1 MLSIKT
7 VSKGIV
13 SVGTWSA
20 TKLLVTGLIL
30 PLYSRLL
37 GIEGY
42 GQYAYYVALLL
53 LASQP
58 ANCGMRQT
66 LTRYLAERTEDR
78 AWHRQ
83 MARFAGCVNAV
94 AAGLVGVIVA
104 SWLLSSLPLEFR
116 SFLLTA
122 VVIGLLWSEQ
132 LLQHAGGILYGLHR
146 EEQATLPASLGI
158 VFGGAFGVGLAA
170 AGFGVLGALS
180 GMLAAGIIVAV
191 VTMCLAQRALGGSG
205 QRERERPL
213 PRRELLQFGL
223 SSMAYAGIAMTLYSI
238 DVVLV
243 RHFAGDQQTGLYA
256 AAVQWSEFVWFLPIA
271 IEGVMLQTTARL
283 WVQGQ
288 VDDITQLVSRLM
300 RYVALTTAFLLLFV
314 LVFSEQILTLYF
326 GPEFIE
332 AAVPLQLLVPGAFAF
347 SLARV
352 IRPVIQA
359 RGWVMT
365 LLKVVVAATIVNIA
379 LNVALIPSWGAAG
392 ASVATSVSFIG
403 VAMAYVR
410 LLQVEGAHPFQSF
423 AAGRFIVLCAITL
436 AVLVPIPLAISSS
449 WMALMMGGILALV
462 VYWTGAFWLGL
473 LRVRELERIVES
485 LPGPLHRLGI
495 KLMRLFQPMLVRLDA
510 IALG

>member
-20 TKLLVTGLIL
+20 TKLLVTGIVL

-42 GQYAYYVALLL
+42 GQYAYYLALLL

-66 LTRYLAERTEDR
+66 LTKYLAERTEDHV
-78 AWHRQ
+78 WHRHL
-83 MARFAGCVNAV
+83 ARFAGSVNAV
-94 AAGLVGVIVA
+94 ASGLIGIVVA
-104 SWLLSSLPLEFR
+104 CWLLSSLPFEFR
-116 SFLLTA
+116 SLLLTA

-132 LLQHAGGILYGLHR
+132 VLQHAGGILYGLHR

-158 VFGGAFGVGLAA
+158 VLGGAFGVGLAA
-170 AGFGVLGALS
+170 AGFGVLGALI
-180 GMLAAGIIVAV
+180 GMLGAGIIVAV
-191 VTMCLAQRALGGSG
+191 VTMCLAHRALGNPW
-205 QRERERPL
+205 ELEPKMAL

-238 DVVLV
+238 DVILV

-283 WVQGQ
+283 WIQGQ
-288 VDDITQLVSRLM
+288 VDEITQLVSRLM

-314 LVFSEQILTLYF
+314 LVFSEQIVTLYF
-326 GPEFIE
+326 GPEFKD

-352 IRPVIQA
+352 IRPVIHA

-365 LLKVVVAATIVNIA
+365 LLKVVVAATAVNIA
-379 LNVALIPSWGAAG
+379 LNVALVPSWGAAG

-403 VAMAYVR
+403 VAIVYVR
-410 LLQVEGAHPFQSF
+410 LLQVEGAHPFQGF
-423 AAGRFIVLCAITL
+423 AGGRFIVLCAVTL
-436 AVLVPIPLAISSS
+436 AVLTPIALAISSS
-449 WMALMMGGILALV
+449 WIALATGGILAV
-462 VYWTGAFWLGL
+462 VLYWAGIFWLGL
-473 LRVRELERIVES
+473 LRVRELERIVDS
-485 LPGPLHRLGI
+485 LPGPLHRIGI
-495 KLMRLFQPMLVRLDA
+495 KVMRLFQPMLIRLDA